1 MAIEQLRRIGGVT
14 YMDRG
19 DGRLVPVS
27 QGRASTEVQP
37 PPRADA
43 PMSVSTG
50 PSYRFGDVGRG
61 AGNDELSAAYDT
73 LSNATNVGTYD
84 PILAASRYA
93 GSLGQAGLLGAI
105 GAGKKVGG
113 YAADALG
120 AGYEALGGDRW
131 ATGGAAEAMYR
142 DMGAGMQAAG
152 VGPEARMLEVLSSA
166 GAGRSAV
173 DAADLTARE
182 ALAYARSVGEG
193 DLAFLRGGGVPQ
205 SVGAGSVRQPNAA
218 PFDMGRGIGDNG
230 APAISPYETL
240 SMPAGSDPRYR
251 GAAVDR
257 SGGSFPRYAPKN
269 TPARMQRL
277 IDAADDPNSS
287 LQSVFSQKVAK
298 GQTLNGSDWYNTEEL
313 RDWFVSALGEEAG
326 DAEWRDYIT
335 KIGATSTGS
344 KVPANIRIGS
354 FYRALGDDAPR
365 VAELVNAKGITPV
378 QAANELGINVSG
390 LVNDG
395 FGYGHLK
402 QRGHAQNIMKQAAG
416 DWEKQPPKGL
426 IGAALTKW
434 LQANPKVKGFTN
446 SLLGDKKNIAADMHF
461 MRLLAMSDGSPDFL
475 AKQASLSADNLA
487 ALRQTYGDAIEPYIT
502 VRDVKGKPVTEVK
515 LSKAAKDGIIQDTK
529 MFSDMPSAW
538 ADVPDAT
545 EYAAYEQL
553 AQRVAQQYGMTPAQ
567 FQANLWMGAG
577 DLTNLADESQG
588 TFMDLFRRALDAQAG
603 RRGLNR
609 EQMLDD
615 FIRNK
620 APLAVAPVGMGLL
633 GAGMQGKDQSEM

>member
-1 MAIEQLRRIGGVT
+1 MAVEARVIDRNGQQVVVFPDGTEVPLARVQAAMAQRQPEAIASRERSTEENAANAIASGLRSMSEYTPFPMSERES
-14 YMDRG
+14 YA
-19 DGRLVPVS
+19 
-27 QGRASTEVQP
+27 QGRK
-37 PPRADA
+37 
-43 PMSVSTG
+43 
-50 PSYRFGDVGRG
+50 F
-61 AGNDELSAAYDT
+61 
-73 LSNATNVGTYD
+73 
-84 PILAASRYA
+84 
-93 GSLGQAGLLGAI
+93 AGLLGMVPVVGSAMAGDQAVKDVRAGDYGSAAI
-105 GAGKKVGG
+105 NT
-113 YAADALG
+113 LG
-120 AGYEALGGDRW
+120 AVADLVPAALASDVVR
-131 ATGGAAEAMYR
+131 
-142 DMGAGMQAAG
+142 
-152 VGPEARMLEVLSSA
+152 PII
-166 GAGRSAV
+166 RSMA
-173 DAADLTARE
+173 DTADLTARE

-193 DLAFLRGGGVPQ
+193 DLAFMRGGGVPQ
-205 SVGAGSVRQPNAA
+205 SLSAGSI
-218 PFDMGRGIGDNG
+218 RGIGDNG

-257 SGGSFPRYAPKN
+257 AGGSFPRYAPKN
-269 TPARMQRL
+269 TPVRMQRL
-277 IDAADDPNSS
+277 IDAANDPNSS

-326 DAEWRDYIT
+326 DAEWRDYIS

-344 KVPANIRIGS
+344 KVPSNIRIGS

-365 VAELVNAKGITPV
+365 VAELVDAKGITPV
-378 QAANELGINVSG
+378 QAANELGISVSG

-487 ALRQTYGDAIEPYIT
+487 ALRQNYGDAIEPYIT

-545 EYAAYEQL
+545 EYAAYEEL
-553 AQRVAQQYGMTPAQ
+553 AQRVAQQYDMTPAQ

-603 RRGLNR
+603 RRGLSR
-609 EQMLDD
+609 EEMLND
-615 FIRNK
+615 FVRNK

-633 GAGMQGKDQSEM
+633 GAGMQNRDRQEM

>member
-1 MAIEQLRRIGGVT
+1 MGQ
-14 YMDRG
+14 
-19 DGRLVPVS
+19 
-27 QGRASTEVQP
+27 RASGLLGEIPNMLNGTGIPERLAVANQLFNP
-37 PPRADA
+37 VAGIYDSMDA
-43 PMSVSTG
+43 SGQMLAPNRTG
-50 PSYRFGDVGRG
+50 YER
-61 AGNDELSAAYDT
+61 
-73 LSNATNVGTYD
+73 
-84 PILAASRYA
+84 A
-93 GSLGQAGLLGAI
+93 GSLAEMLTGLAGAAMPAVASARGGASGATALMESLLGGSPATQ
-105 GAGKKVGG
+105 AVGDMARG
-113 YAADALG
+113 FAAD
-120 AGYEALGGDRW
+120 E
-131 ATGGAAEAMYR
+131 TGSLFPTR
-142 DMGAGMQAAG
+142 GM
-152 VGPEARMLEVLSSA
+152 
-166 GAGRSAV
+166 
-173 DAADLTARE
+173 
-182 ALAYARSVGEG
+182 
-193 DLAFLRGGGVPQ
+193 
-205 SVGAGSVRQPNAA
+205 N
-218 PFDMGRGIGDNG
+218 DNG
-230 APAISPYETL
+230 GPAISPYETL
-240 SMPAGSDPRYR
+240 SLPAGSDPRYR

-257 SGGSFPRYAPKN
+257 AGGSFPRYAPKN

-277 IDAADDPNSS
+277 IDAANDPNSS

-298 GQTLNGSDWYNTEEL
+298 GQTLGGSDWYNTEEL

-326 DAEWRDYIT
+326 DAEWRDYIS

-344 KVPANIRIGS
+344 KVPSNIRIGS

-365 VAELVNAKGITPV
+365 VAELVNEKGITPV
-378 QAANELGINVSG
+378 QAAKELGISVSG
-390 LVNDG
+390 LVDDG

-402 QRGHAQNIMKQAAG
+402 QRGHAQNIVKQAEG
-416 DWEKQPPKGL
+416 DWEKDPPKGL

-461 MRLLAMSDGSPDFL
+461 MRLLAMSDASPDFL
-475 AKQASLSADNLA
+475 AKQATLSADNLA

-515 LSKAAKDGIIQDTK
+515 LSKAAKDGVIQDTK
-529 MFSDMPSAW
+529 LFSDMPSAW

-545 EYAAYEQL
+545 EYAAYEEL

-603 RRGLNR
+603 RRGINR

-620 APLAVAPVGMGLL
+620 APLAVAPVGVGLL
-633 GAGMQGKDQSEM
+633 GAGMQGRGDQGSEM

>member
-1 MAIEQLRRIGGVT
+1 MKKPIKIATGPML
-14 YMDRG
+14 
-19 DGRLVPVS
+19 
-27 QGRASTEVQP
+27 

-61 AGNDELSAAYDT
+61 VGNEELLAAYG
-73 LSNATNVGTYD
+73 LLNNAMRPDAYD
-84 PILAASRYA
+84 PLSVAKNYVNSM
-93 GSLGQAGLLGAI
+93 GQAGLLGLF

-113 YAADALG
+113 YAADTLG
-120 AGYEALGGDRW
+120 AGYEALGGDRF
-131 ATGGAAEAMYR
+131 APGGAAEAMYR

-152 VGPEARMLEVLSSA
+152 VGPEARMLELLSSA
-166 GAGRSAV
+166 GAGRAAV

-193 DLAFLRGGGVPQ
+193 DFDFMRGGGLLQ
-205 SVGAGSVRQPNAA
+205 SLSAGSVRQPSAA

-230 APAISPYETL
+230 GPAINPYQTV

-257 SGGSFPRYAPKN
+257 AGGSFPRYAPKN

-277 IDAADDPNSS
+277 IDAANDPNSS
-287 LQSVFSQKVAK
+287 LQSVFSEKVTK

-313 RDWFVSALGEEAG
+313 RDWFVSTLGEEAG
-326 DAEWRDYIT
+326 DAEWRDYIS

-426 IGAALTKW
+426 TGAALTKW

-446 SLLGDKKNIAADMHF
+446 SLMGDKKNIAADMHF

-475 AKQASLSADNLA
+475 AKQASLSSDNLA
-487 ALRQTYGDAIEPYIT
+487 AVRQAYGDAIEPYIT
-502 VRDVKGKPVTEVK
+502 VRDVNGKPVTEVK
-515 LSKAAKDGIIQDTK
+515 LSKAAKDGVIQDTK
-529 MFSDMPSAW
+529 VFSEMPSAW

-545 EYAAYEQL
+545 EYNAYEEL

-603 RRGLNR
+603 RRGLSR
-609 EQMLDD
+609 EEMLDD
-615 FIRNK
+615 FVRNK

-633 GAGMQGKDQSEM
+633 GAGMQGRDRQDM